1 MPTHTNPLQ
10 ITWLGHATL
19 ILTSPE
25 GKRIVV
31 DPWLG
36 GNPSCPPDRKK
47 IDAADILLLT
57 HGHFDHVEDAA
68 GVARATG
75 ATVVAI
81 FELATW
87 LEQQGVQNL
96 SPMNKGGTQTVAGI
110 AITMVDAKHSSSIVQ
125 DGRVVYTGEAAGYV
139 LRFEDGVAVYLAGD
153 TCLFGDMRLIGE
165 MYSPQLAILPIGDH
179 FTMGPD
185 AAARACELLGVR
197 QVVPTHHGTFP
208 LLTGTPARL
217 RELVA
222 PKGIQVLELKPGE
235 TSR

>member
-1 MPTHTNPLQ
+1 MPPQTPLK

-19 ILTSPE
+19 ILTSPG

-47 IDAADILLLT
+47 IDAADVLLLT
-57 HGHFDHVEDAA
+57 HGHFDHVEDAV

-87 LEQQGVQNL
+87 IEQQGVQNV
-96 SPMNKGGTQTVAGI
+96 SPMNKGGTQIVAGI
-110 AITMVDAKHSSSIVQ
+110 AITMVDAKHSSAIVE
-125 DGRVVYTGEAAGYV
+125 DGRIIYTGEAAGYV
-139 LRFEDGVAVYLAGD
+139 LRLEDGLTVYIAGD

-165 MYSPQLAILPIGDH
+165 MYSPQIAILPIGDR
-179 FTMGPD
+179 FTMGPE
-185 AAARACELLGVR
+185 AAARACEMLGVR
-197 QVVPTHHGTFP
+197 QVVPTHYGTFP
-208 LLTGTPARL
+208 LLTGTPERL
-217 RELVA
+217 RELVL
-222 PKGIQVLELKPGE
+222 PKGIEVLELKPGGS
-235 TSR
+235 TT